1 MGGGGAGRDD
11 EVHLEAYEI
20 GGQTGEPLRLPVGV
34 APLDDEVLT
43 LDPAELLEALPEA
56 LDARRGVPLDPRAGV
71 EKPDPVGLLGWLRM
85 RDREWR
91 QESQRKCRA
100 ARPQEGATGPRGR
113 QDARLGDAAS
123 RFRWLAR
130 SADCVPPLCGQIWK
144 GGAEYSAEA
153 VPHAAVRTA

>member
-43 LDPAELLEALPEA
+43 LDPAELPEALPEA

-71 EKPDPVGLLGWLRM
+71 EKPDAVGLLGWLGM
-85 RDREWR
+85 RDRGR
-91 QESQRKCRA
+91 SQESQRERHA
-100 ARPQEGATGPRGR
+100 ARPQEAATGPHGR
-113 QDARLGDAAS
+113 QDARLG
-123 RFRWLAR
+123 
-130 SADCVPPLCGQIWK
+130 
-144 GGAEYSAEA
+144 
-153 VPHAAVRTA
+153 AAVSRAR